1 MKKINIDDPFYPEKL
16 KKIPKP
22 PLCLYTEGNLDL
34 LNTNSIA
41 IIGSRVASENG
52 KKFAK
57 KFATELSQIGL
68 TIISGLARGIDT
80 VAHAGSYNQVGK
92 TIAVLGCG
100 FNKIYPPEN
109 LDLYKK
115 ILDNNGLVLSE
126 YSPDTEAQSSN
137 FINRNRII
145 SGLALGILV
154 VEAKS
159 KSGTGKTAK
168 IAKKQGKAVFALPHE
183 IDDLHGVGTN
193 RLIKN
198 GAILTTE
205 TTDILNK
212 LKLVK
217 YKEEFLKLNNCNHLN
232 PKIEFSDSKQST
244 IFGFINKIPISAN
257 DLSRKTGY
265 TINEILSTLF
275 IFEMNGYIK
284 KVSGGYITCT

>member
-115 ILDNNGLVLSE
+115 ILDNNGLVVSE

-205 TTDILNK
+205 TIDILNT

-217 YKEEFLKLNNCNHLN
+217 YT
-232 PKIEFSDSKQST
+232 FS
-244 IFGFINKIPISAN
+244 
-257 DLSRKTGY
+257 
-265 TINEILSTLF
+265 
-275 IFEMNGYIK
+275 YIQK
-284 KVSGGYITCT
+284 HP